1 MKNFMKKISKSRLF
15 AVVLAIVLIASVAT
29 VAMAAEEDPAGETK
43 GVEKGTYD
51 TNYTVTTVKSVKSGS
66 VVVGAVLQIL
76 DSKGAVV
83 EEWTT
88 TKDDHVITSKLVAG
102 AKYTLHEKSAPK
114 GFVLAADVPF
124 TVSTD
129 GSINEVEMKDD
140 WTKVTVAKYSNAT
153 MKLLAGSTLQVID
166 SKTNDVVYEWT
177 TDGTAT
183 RFEGFLEAGKEYI
196 LRETKAPAGHTVAA
210 DVVFT
215 VSTDGKEDT
224 VNMYDTPTTVSIRK
238 VAK

>member
-1 MKNFMKKISKSRLF
+1 MNNVMKKLVKSRLF

-29 VAMAAEEDPAGETK
+29 VAMAAEEEPVDSK
-43 GVEKGTYD
+43 GIEKGTYD

-66 VVVGAVLQIL
+66 VVVGAVLQII

-88 TKDDHVITSKLVAG
+88 TKDDHVIKSKLVAG

-114 GFVLAADVPF
+114 GYVVAADVPF
-124 TVSTD
+124 KVSTD

-166 SKTNDVVYEWT
+166 PVTNEAVYEWT

-210 DVVFT
+210 DVIFT

>member
-1 MKNFMKKISKSRLF
+1 MKHFMKKIARSRLF
-15 AVVLAIVLIASVAT
+15 AVVLAIVLVASVAT
-29 VAMAAEEDPAGETK
+29 VAMAAEDEDTK

-66 VVVGAVLQIL
+66 AVVGAVLQIL

-88 TKDDHVITSKLVAG
+88 TKDDHVLTSKLVAG

-114 GFVLAADVPF
+114 GFIVAPDVPF

-153 MKLLAGSTLQVID
+153 MKLLAGSTLQVIA

-183 RFEGFLEAGKEYI
+183 RLEGFLEAVKEYI

-210 DVVFT
+210 DVVVT
-215 VSTDGKEDT
+215 VATDGKEDT
-224 VNMYDTPTTVSIRK
+224 ISMYDTPTTVSIRK

>member
-1 MKNFMKKISKSRLF
+1 MKKIARSRLF
-15 AVVLAIVLIASVAT
+15 AVVLAIVLVASVAT
-29 VAMAAEEDPAGETK
+29 VAMAAEDEDTK

-51 TNYTVTTVKSVKSGS
+51 TNYTVTTVKSVKSGTA
-66 VVVGAVLQIL
+66 VVGAVLQIL

-88 TKDDHVITSKLVAG
+88 TKDDHVLTSKLVAG

-114 GFVLAADVPF
+114 GFIVAPDVPF

>member
-29 VAMAAEEDPAGETK
+29 VAMAAEDENTESK

-153 MKLLAGSTLQVID
+153 MKLLAGSTLQVVD

-215 VSTDGKEDT
+215 VSSDGKEDT

>member
-1 MKNFMKKISKSRLF
+1 MKHFMKKIARSRLF

-29 VAMAAEEDPAGETK
+29 VAMAAEDENTK

-51 TNYTVTTVKSVKSGS
+51 TNYTVTTVKSVKSGNA
-66 VVVGAVLQIL
+66 VVGAVLQIL

-88 TKDDHVITSKLVAG
+88 TKDDHVLTSKLVAG

-114 GFVLAADVPF
+114 GFIVAPDVPF

>member
-1 MKNFMKKISKSRLF
+1 MKHFMKKIARSRLF
-15 AVVLAIVLIASVAT
+15 AVVLAIVLVASVAT
-29 VAMAAEEDPAGETK
+29 VAMAAEDEDTK

-66 VVVGAVLQIL
+66 AVVGAVLQIL

-88 TKDDHVITSKLVAG
+88 TKDDHVLTSKLVAG

-114 GFVLAADVPF
+114 GFIVAPDVPF

-153 MKLLAGSTLQVID
+153 MKLLAGSTLQVIA

-224 VNMYDTPTTVSIRK
+224 INMYDTPTTVSIRK

>member
-1 MKNFMKKISKSRLF
+1 MKYFIKKIARSRLF
-15 AVVLAIVLIASVAT
+15 AVVLAIVLVASVAT
-29 VAMAAEEDPAGETK
+29 VAMAAEDEDTK

-51 TNYTVTTVKSVKSGS
+51 TNYTVTTVKSVKSGTA
-66 VVVGAVLQIL
+66 VVGAVLQIL

-88 TKDDHVITSKLVAG
+88 TKDDHVLTSKLVAG

-114 GFVLAADVPF
+114 GFIVAPDVPF

>member
-1 MKNFMKKISKSRLF
+1 MKHFMKKIARSRLF
-15 AVVLAIVLIASVAT
+15 AVVLAIVLVASVAT
-29 VAMAAEEDPAGETK
+29 VAMAAEDEDTK
-43 GVEKGTYD
+43 GVEKGNYD

-66 VVVGAVLQIL
+66 AVVGAVLQIL

-88 TKDDHVITSKLVAG
+88 TKDDHVLTSKLVAG

-114 GFVLAADVPF
+114 GFIVAPDVPF

-183 RFEGFLEAGKEYI
+183 RFEGYLEAGKEYI

>member
-1 MKNFMKKISKSRLF
+1 MKNVMKKLVKSRLF
-15 AVVLAIVLIASVAT
+15 AIVLAIVLIASVAT
-29 VAMAAEEDPAGETK
+29 VAMSAEEEPADSK

-66 VVVGAVLQIL
+66 VVVGAVLQII

-88 TKDDHVITSKLVAG
+88 TKDDHVIKSKLVAG
-102 AKYTLHEKSAPK
+102 AKYTLHEKSAPR
-114 GFVLAADVPF
+114 GYVVAADVPF

-166 SKTNDVVYEWT
+166 STTNDVVYEWT

>member
-1 MKNFMKKISKSRLF
+1 MKHFMKKIARSRLF
-15 AVVLAIVLIASVAT
+15 AVVLAIVLVASVAT
-29 VAMAAEEDPAGETK
+29 VAMAAEDEDTK

-51 TNYTVTTVKSVKSGS
+51 TNYTVTTVKSVKSGTA
-66 VVVGAVLQIL
+66 VVGAVLQIL

-88 TKDDHVITSKLVAG
+88 TKDDHVLTSKLVAG

-114 GFVLAADVPF
+114 GFIVAPDVPF

>member
-1 MKNFMKKISKSRLF
+1 MKHFMKKIARSRLF
-15 AVVLAIVLIASVAT
+15 AVVLAIVLVASVAT
-29 VAMAAEEDPAGETK
+29 VAMAAEDEDTK

-66 VVVGAVLQIL
+66 AVVGAVLQIL

-88 TKDDHVITSKLVAG
+88 TKDDHVLTSKLVAG

-114 GFVLAADVPF
+114 GFIVAPDVPF

-153 MKLLAGSTLQVID
+153 MKLLAGSTLQVIA

>member
-1 MKNFMKKISKSRLF
+1 MKHFMKKIARSRLF
-15 AVVLAIVLIASVAT
+15 AVVLAIVLVASVAT
-29 VAMAAEEDPAGETK
+29 VAMAAEDEDTK

-51 TNYTVTTVKSVKSGS
+51 TNYTVTTVKSVKSGTA
-66 VVVGAVLQIL
+66 VVGAVLQIL

-88 TKDDHVITSKLVAG
+88 TKEDHVLTSKLVAG

-114 GFVLAADVPF
+114 GFIVAPDVPF

>member
-1 MKNFMKKISKSRLF
+1 MKNVMKKLVKSRLF
-15 AVVLAIVLIASVAT
+15 AIVLAIVLIASVAT
-29 VAMAAEEDPAGETK
+29 VAMAAEEDPADTK
-43 GVEKGTYD
+43 GIEKGTYD

-66 VVVGAVLQIL
+66 VVVGAVLQII

-88 TKDDHVITSKLVAG
+88 TKDDHVIKSKLVAG

-114 GFVLAADVPF
+114 GYVVAADVPF

-166 SKTNDVVYEWT
+166 PVTNEAVYEWT

>member
-1 MKNFMKKISKSRLF
+1 MKEFLKNTITKRILALVF
-15 AVVLAIVLIASVAT
+15 ALVLVASAAT
-29 VAMAAEEDPAGETK
+29 FALAADEEGTK

-66 VVVGAVLQIL
+66 AVVGAVLQIL
-76 DSKGAVV
+76 DSKNAVV

-88 TKDDHVITSKLVAG
+88 TKDDYVIKSKLVAG
-102 AKYTLHEKSAPK
+102 ASYTLHEKSAPK
-114 GFVLAADVPF
+114 GYITAADVPF

-140 WTKVTVAKYSNAT
+140 WTKVTVAKYSDAT

-166 SKTNDVVYEWT
+166 PTNNEVVYEWT

-210 DVVFT
+210 DVVFK
-215 VSTDGKEDT
+215 VSSDGKEDV

>member
-1 MKNFMKKISKSRLF
+1 MKHFMKKIVRSRLF
-15 AVVLAIVLIASVAT
+15 AVVLALVLIASVAT
-29 VAMAAEEDPAGETK
+29 VAMAAEDEPADGAK
-43 GVEKGTYD
+43 GIEKGTYD

-66 VVVGAVLQIL
+66 VVIGAVLQIL
-76 DSKGAVV
+76 DSKGTVV

-88 TKDDHVITSKLVAG
+88 TKDDHVIKSKLVAG

-114 GFVLAADVPF
+114 GYIKADDVPF

-140 WTKVTVAKYSNAT
+140 WTKVTVAKYSDAT

-166 SKTNDVVYEWT
+166 STTNEVVYEWT

-196 LRETKAPAGHTVAA
+196 LRETKAPDGHTVAA
-210 DVVFT
+210 DVVFK
-215 VSTDGKEDT
+215 VATDGKEDV

>member
-15 AVVLAIVLIASVAT
+15 AVVLAIVLVASVAT
-29 VAMAAEEDPAGETK
+29 VAMAAEDEDTK

-51 TNYTVTTVKSVKSGS
+51 TNYTVTTVKSVKSGTA
-66 VVVGAVLQIL
+66 VVGAVLQIL

-88 TKDDHVITSKLVAG
+88 TKDDHVLTSKLVAG

-114 GFVLAADVPF
+114 GFIVAPDVPF

>member
-1 MKNFMKKISKSRLF
+1 MKKIARSRLF
-15 AVVLAIVLIASVAT
+15 AVVLAIVLVASVAT
-29 VAMAAEEDPAGETK
+29 VAMAAEDEDTK

-76 DSKGAVV
+76 DSKGTVV

-88 TKDDHVITSKLVAG
+88 TKDDHVIKSKLVAG

>member
-1 MKNFMKKISKSRLF
+1 MKHFIKKIARSRLF
-15 AVVLAIVLIASVAT
+15 AVVLAIVLVASVAT
-29 VAMAAEEDPAGETK
+29 VAMAAEDEDTK

-51 TNYTVTTVKSVKSGS
+51 TNYTVTTVKSVKSGTA
-66 VVVGAVLQIL
+66 VVGAVLQIL

-88 TKDDHVITSKLVAG
+88 TKDDHVLTSKLVAG

-114 GFVLAADVPF
+114 GFIVAPDVPF

>member
-1 MKNFMKKISKSRLF
+1 MKHFMKKIAKSRLF

-29 VAMAAEEDPAGETK
+29 VAMAAEEDAGDAK
-43 GVEKGTYD
+43 GIEKGTYD

-76 DSKGAVV
+76 DSKGTVV

-88 TKDDHVITSKLVAG
+88 TKDDHVIKSKLVAG

-114 GFVLAADVPF
+114 GYIVAADVPF

-140 WTKVTVAKYSNAT
+140 WTKVTVAKYSDAT

-166 SKTNDVVYEWT
+166 STTNEVVYEWT

-196 LRETKAPAGHTVAA
+196 LRETKAPDGHTVAA
-210 DVVFT
+210 DVVFK
-215 VSTDGKEDT
+215 VATDGKEDV

>member
-1 MKNFMKKISKSRLF
+1 MKHFIKKIARSRLF
-15 AVVLAIVLIASVAT
+15 AVVLAIVLVASVAT
-29 VAMAAEEDPAGETK
+29 VAMAAEDEGTK

-66 VVVGAVLQIL
+66 VVVGAVLQII

-215 VSTDGKEDT
+215 VSSDGKEDT
-224 VNMYDTPTTVSIRK
+224 VNMYATPTKVSIRK

>member
-1 MKNFMKKISKSRLF
+1 MKEFLKNTITKRIF
-15 AVVLAIVLIASVAT
+15 ALVFALVLVASAAT
-29 VAMAAEEDPAGETK
+29 FALAADEEGTK

-66 VVVGAVLQIL
+66 AVVGAVLQIL
-76 DSKGAVV
+76 DSKNAVV

-88 TKDDHVITSKLVAG
+88 TEDDYVIKSNLVAG
-102 AKYTLHEKSAPK
+102 ASYTLHEKSAPK
-114 GFVLAADVPF
+114 GYIKAADVPF

-140 WTKVTVAKYSNAT
+140 WTKVTVAKYSDAT

-166 SKTNDVVYEWT
+166 PTNNEVVYEWT

-183 RFEGFLEAGKEYI
+183 RFEGFL
-196 LRETKAPAGHTVAA
+196 
-210 DVVFT
+210 
-215 VSTDGKEDT
+215 
-224 VNMYDTPTTVSIRK
+224 YDTPTTVSIRK

>member
-1 MKNFMKKISKSRLF
+1 MKKIARSRLF
-15 AVVLAIVLIASVAT
+15 AVVLVIILVASVAT
-29 VAMAAEEDPAGETK
+29 VAMAAEDEDTK

-66 VVVGAVLQIL
+66 AVVGAVLQIL

-196 LRETKAPAGHTVAA
+196 LHETKAPAGHTVAA

>member
-1 MKNFMKKISKSRLF
+1 MKKIFKNTITKRIL
-15 AVVLAIVLIASVAT
+15 ALVCAIVLVASAAT
-29 VAMAAEEDPAGETK
+29 FAFAADEEGEK
-43 GVEKGTYD
+43 GIEKGTYD
-51 TNYTVTTVKSVKSGS
+51 TNYTVTTVKSVKSGA
-66 VVVGAVLQIL
+66 VVVGAVLQII

-88 TKDDHVITSKLVAG
+88 TKDDYVIKSKLVAG

-114 GFVLAADVPF
+114 GYIKAADVPF

-140 WTKVTVAKYSNAT
+140 WTKVTVAKFSNAT

-166 SKTNDVVYEWT
+166 PATNETVYEWT

-224 VNMYDTPTTVSIRK
+224 VDMYDTPTTVSIRK

>member
-1 MKNFMKKISKSRLF
+1 MKHFIKKIARSRLF
-15 AVVLAIVLIASVAT
+15 AVVLAIVLVASIAT
-29 VAMAAEEDPAGETK
+29 VAMAAEDEDTK

-51 TNYTVTTVKSVKSGS
+51 TNYTVTTVKSVKSGTA
-66 VVVGAVLQIL
+66 VVGAVLQIL

-88 TKDDHVITSKLVAG
+88 TKDDHVLTSKLVAG

-114 GFVLAADVPF
+114 GYIVAADVPF

-166 SKTNDVVYEWT
+166 STTNDVVYEWT

-210 DVVFT
+210 DVIFT

>member
-1 MKNFMKKISKSRLF
+1 MKHFMKKIAKNRLF

-29 VAMAAEEDPAGETK
+29 VAMAAEEDAGDAK
-43 GVEKGTYD
+43 GIEKGTYD

-76 DSKGAVV
+76 DSKGTVV

-88 TKDDHVITSKLVAG
+88 TKDDHVIKSKLVAG

-114 GFVLAADVPF
+114 GYIVAADVPF

-140 WTKVTVAKYSNAT
+140 WTKVTVAKYSDAT

-166 SKTNDVVYEWT
+166 STTNEVVYEWT

-196 LRETKAPAGHTVAA
+196 LRETKAPDGHTVAA
-210 DVVFT
+210 DVVFK
-215 VSTDGKEDT
+215 VATDGKEDV

>member
-29 VAMAAEEDPAGETK
+29 VAMAAEEETGDTK
-43 GVEKGTYD
+43 SVEKGTYD
-51 TNYTVTTVKSVKSGS
+51 TNYTVTTVKNVKSGS
-66 VVVGAVLQIL
+66 VVVGAMLQII

-177 TDGTAT
+177 TEGTAT

>member
-1 MKNFMKKISKSRLF
+1 MKHFMKKIARSRLF
-15 AVVLAIVLIASVAT
+15 AVVLAIVLVASVAT
-29 VAMAAEEDPAGETK
+29 VAMAAEDEDTK

-51 TNYTVTTVKSVKSGS
+51 TNYTVTTVKSVKSGTA
-66 VVVGAVLQIL
+66 VVGAVLQIL

>member
-1 MKNFMKKISKSRLF
+1 MKHFMKKIARSRLF
-15 AVVLAIVLIASVAT
+15 AVVLAIVLVASVAT
-29 VAMAAEEDPAGETK
+29 VAMAAEDEDTK

-76 DSKGAVV
+76 DSKGTVV

-88 TKDDHVITSKLVAG
+88 TKDDHVIKSKLVAG

>member
-1 MKNFMKKISKSRLF
+1 MKKIARSRLF
-15 AVVLAIVLIASVAT
+15 AVVLAIVLVASVAT
-29 VAMAAEEDPAGETK
+29 VAMAAEDEDTK

-66 VVVGAVLQIL
+66 AVVGAVLQIL

-88 TKDDHVITSKLVAG
+88 TKDDHVLTSKLVAG

-114 GFVLAADVPF
+114 GFIVAPDVPF

-153 MKLLAGSTLQVID
+153 MKLLAGSTLQVIA

-224 VNMYDTPTTVSIRK
+224 INMYDTPTTVSIRK

>member
-1 MKNFMKKISKSRLF
+1 MKHFMKKIVKSRLF
-15 AVVLAIVLIASVAT
+15 AVVLALVLIASVAT
-29 VAMAAEEDPAGETK
+29 VAMAAEDEPADGAK
-43 GVEKGTYD
+43 GIEKGTYD

-66 VVVGAVLQIL
+66 VVIGAVLQIL
-76 DSKGAVV
+76 DSKGTVV

-88 TKDDHVITSKLVAG
+88 TKDDHVIKSKLVAG

-114 GFVLAADVPF
+114 GYIKADDVPF

-140 WTKVTVAKYSNAT
+140 WTKVMVAKYSDAT

-166 SKTNDVVYEWT
+166 STTNEVVYEWT

-196 LRETKAPAGHTVAA
+196 LRETKAPDGHTVAA
-210 DVVFT
+210 DVVFK
-215 VSTDGKEDT
+215 VATDGKEDV

>member
-1 MKNFMKKISKSRLF
+1 MKHFIKKIARSRLF
-15 AVVLAIVLIASVAT
+15 AVVLAIVLVASVAT
-29 VAMAAEEDPAGETK
+29 VAMAAEDEDTK

-51 TNYTVTTVKSVKSGS
+51 TNYTVTTVKSVKSGTA
-66 VVVGAVLQIL
+66 VVGAVLQIL

-88 TKDDHVITSKLVAG
+88 TKDDHVLISKLVAG

>member
-66 VVVGAVLQIL
+66 VVVGAVLQII

-102 AKYTLHEKSAPK
+102 AKYTLHEKRAPK
-114 GFVLAADVPF
+114 
-124 TVSTD
+124 
-129 GSINEVEMKDD
+129 
-140 WTKVTVAKYSNAT
+140 
-153 MKLLAGSTLQVID
+153 
-166 SKTNDVVYEWT
+166 
-177 TDGTAT
+177 
-183 RFEGFLEAGKEYI
+183 
-196 LRETKAPAGHTVAA
+196 
-210 DVVFT
+210 
-215 VSTDGKEDT
+215 
-224 VNMYDTPTTVSIRK
+224 
-238 VAK
+238 

>member
-29 VAMAAEEDPAGETK
+29 VAMAAEDENTESK

-66 VVVGAVLQIL
+66 VVVGAVLQII

-215 VSTDGKEDT
+215 VSSDGKEDT

>member
-1 MKNFMKKISKSRLF
+1 MKHFMKKIARSRLF
-15 AVVLAIVLIASVAT
+15 AVVLAIVLVASVAT
-29 VAMAAEEDPAGETK
+29 VAMAAEDDDTK

-66 VVVGAVLQIL
+66 AVVGAVLQIL

-88 TKDDHVITSKLVAG
+88 TKDDHVLTSKLVAG

-114 GFVLAADVPF
+114 GFIVAPDVPF

-215 VSTDGKEDT
+215 VSSDGKEDT